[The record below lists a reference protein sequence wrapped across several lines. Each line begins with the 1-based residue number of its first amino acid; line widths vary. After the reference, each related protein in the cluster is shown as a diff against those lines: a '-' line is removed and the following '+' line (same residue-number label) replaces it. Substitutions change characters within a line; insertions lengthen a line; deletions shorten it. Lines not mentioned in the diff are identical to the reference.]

1 MDEHWID
8 WMGGNTRDRDEEVM
22 IKIWET
28 TQRNTLRTNQQ
39 TFKVIVDVI
48 VIKLKQLSY
57 SIFKS
62 LCMVDE

>member
-1 MDEHWID
+1 
-8 WMGGNTRDRDEEVM
+8 MGGNTRDRDEEVM